1 MGFAAAAAKIWPI
14 TPDWAD
20 GLTEK
25 LSWATDVMQ
34 ASATAVSQHRSY
46 RIAPRRSF
54 EFPLVAGGQERRVA
68 DMLLAGHSGEWLLP
82 IWPDVTWLSAPLAAD
97 SAVIPCDTTGL
108 DFVAGGRALLYRS
121 VNRWELVTVSSVEAG
136 QIALSAPTAAAY
148 GPGDRLYPVRR
159 ARVQDGAEEA
169 LSSSD
174 VGKRTITFDVVEPC
188 DWPVLAD
195 TTTYRTH
202 PVLDVRPDESDDLTH
217 SVGRLLQSVDYGSA
231 PPVVHDLPGIAL
243 RAQQTA
249 WKLWGRPERTWF
261 RSLLYTLAGRR
272 VPMWL
277 PSFADDLLPNAAIAG
292 TALPVEW
299 AGYTLFGL
307 GKPTRR
313 DLRIELT
320 DGTVLYRRATGA
332 AQTVNGETLVLD
344 SALSGTSIMPEHVRQ
359 ISIMALSVLA
369 SDDVE
374 IEHVTDI
381 DGAADTSLGWTA
393 VVPDGN

>member
-1 MGFAAAAAKIWPI
+1 MGFAAATANIWPI
-14 TPDWAD
+14 TPDWSD

-54 EFPLVAGGQERRVA
+54 EFPLLAAGQERRVA
-68 DMLLAGHSGEWLLP
+68 DMLLAGHSGEWMLP
-82 IWPDVTWLSAPLAAD
+82 IWPDVTWLSAPLAAG
-97 SAVIPCDTTGL
+97 SAMIPCDTAGL
-108 DFVAGGRALLYRS
+108 DFVVGGRALLYRT
-121 VNRWELVTVSSVEAG
+121 VNRWELVTVSAVEAG
-136 QIALSAPTAAAY
+136 QVALSAPTSAAY

-174 VGKRTITFDVVEPC
+174 VGKRTVTFDIVESC
-188 DWPVLAD
+188 DWPALASP
-195 TTTYRTH
+195 TTYLTH

-231 PPVVHDLPGIAL
+231 LPVVHDLPGIAL

-249 WKLWGRPERTWF
+249 WKLWGRAERTWF
-261 RSLLYTLAGRR
+261 RSLLYTLTGRR
-272 VPMWL
+272 MPMWL

-307 GKPTRR
+307 GKPNRR

-320 DGTVLYRRATGA
+320 DGTVLYRRVTAA
-332 AQTVNGETLVLD
+332 AQAVNGETLVLD
-344 SALSGTSIMPEHVRQ
+344 SALSDTSITPEHVRQ
-359 ISIMALSVLA
+359 ISIMSLSVLV

-374 IEHVTDI
+374 IEHATDI
-381 DGAADTSLGWTA
+381 DGAANASLGWTA
-393 VVPDGN
+393 VVPDV